1 MKVKFIK
8 KVGNAEDKK
17 KPFNVGDEVD
27 LSKKRA
33 KKAIDKGYAVEVKE
47 EKEPTKSTSKKIEEK
62 TVKK

>member
-1 MKVKFIK
+1 MKVKFLK

-33 KKAIDKGYAVEVKE
+33 KKAIEKGYAVEV
-47 EKEPTKSTSKKIEEK
+47 EKKPNKSTSEKIEEK